1 MLPDG
6 ALYYR
11 RGDFPSL
18 NCSRPRMMDPVNPYN
33 NLRMSGL
40 GPAMAGANYGPG
52 DGQWGWIV
60 SNIDTLDLTVPLNS
74 L

>member
-11 RGDFPSL
+11 RHDFSSL
-18 NCSRPRMMDPVNPYN
+18 NCSCPRMMDLVNPYN

-40 GPAMAGANYGPG
+40 GPAMVGANYGPG
-52 DGQWGWIV
+52 DGKWSWME
-60 SNIDTLDLTVPLNS
+60 SNINTLDLAIFLDS
-74 L
+74 